1 MNTTKKLITLLLV
14 MMALTAFG
22 QDYGRENGLGI
33 RLIGDITFNHNN
45 PEYDDAVF
53 PRFYKQVWGTQLGVY
68 YKYFVANNHA
78 FIEPQLTG
86 YYLGHKDA
94 NVEAFDPDIN
104 QDLAPH
110 NLFKEWGAAL
120 SASMGY
126 NFIIGNGQSLDLFT
140 GPELRCAITS
150 KAGKRN
156 LLTHLYN
163 RWQMRWKLGVGY
175 NYSHV
180 GVQVYGSYDVTKKS
194 KLYNTHDFTL
204 SLGLGYKF

>member
-1 MNTTKKLITLLLV
+1 MSKKLITLLLA

-22 QDYGRENGLGI
+22 QDYGRENGFGI
-33 RLIGDITFNHNN
+33 RLIGDVTFNHNN
-45 PEYDDAVF
+45 PEKDDAVF
-53 PRFYKQVWGTQLGVY
+53 PRFYKQVWGIQLGIY
-68 YKYFVANNHA
+68 YKCFMANSHA

-86 YYLGHKDA
+86 YYFGHKDA
-94 NVEAFDPDIN
+94 YVEAFDPDIH

-110 NLFKEWGAAL
+110 NLFNEWGGAL

-175 NYSHV
+175 NYNHI

-194 KLYNTHDFTL
+194 KLYNTRDFTL
-204 SLGLGYKF
+204 SFGLGYKF